1 MEQDDS
7 IWKRHQ
13 LRPTPCRR
21 MVMECLDTS
30 GRAMSER
37 EIRLAVGEEFDRT
50 TLYRNMISL
59 EENGFIHRIVVA
71 QGVVKYAANPDNQPA
86 QRHAHFFCKHC
97 GNVWCLRQAQTF
109 KVEIPLGFQVEE
121 EEIVVRGLCRSCQE
135 A

>member
-50 TLYRNMISL
+50 TLYRNMISRPT
-59 EENGFIHRIVVA
+59 RITNPRSGMRISSA
-71 QGVVKYAANPDNQPA
+71 STAAM
-86 QRHAHFFCKHC
+86 C
-97 GNVWCLRQAQTF
+97 GAYGRRRLSR
-109 KVEIPLGFQVEE
+109 
-121 EEIVVRGLCRSCQE
+121 
-135 A
+135 